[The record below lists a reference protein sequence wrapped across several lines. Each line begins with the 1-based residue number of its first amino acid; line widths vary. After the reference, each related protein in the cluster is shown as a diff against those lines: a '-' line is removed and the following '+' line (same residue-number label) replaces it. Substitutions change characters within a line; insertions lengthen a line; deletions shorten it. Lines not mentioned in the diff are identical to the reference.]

1 MAAEKISYEFG
12 MADFIFDEGLPTEL
26 RFDGKMCEDG
36 SLLQAEGGE
45 VQLEPEL
52 TDINMADFGDT
63 NYDQVVVGWNGTV
76 TVVAAKSS
84 LDVISKTLSGT
95 ITFDR
100 NGKAVSVTDAPI
112 GASLRAGARTLT
124 IHPRQMGEDKSED
137 IFIHKIANSSG
148 MTKSFANEQGNYE
161 IEFAMFPKDCADAN
175 KPNNYFYIGEDPDKL
190 EETEDPVEEPSTP

>member
-12 MADFIFDEGLPTEL
+12 MADYVLDEGLPTEI

-52 TDINMADFGDT
+52 SDITMADFGDT

-76 TVVAAKSS
+76 TIVAAKSS
-84 LDVISKTLSGT
+84 LDLISKTLSGT
-95 ITFDR
+95 VSFDE
-100 NGKAVSVTDAPI
+100 NGKVVSVTDAPI
-112 GASLRAGARTLT
+112 GASLREGARTLR
-124 IHPRQMGEDKSED
+124 IHPRQMGEDTSED

-161 IEFAMFPKDCADAN
+161 MEFAMFPKDCADAN
-175 KPNNYFYIGEDPDKL
+175 KSNNYFYIGQDPDEL
-190 EETEDPVEEPSTP
+190 GEAPEEVPAG